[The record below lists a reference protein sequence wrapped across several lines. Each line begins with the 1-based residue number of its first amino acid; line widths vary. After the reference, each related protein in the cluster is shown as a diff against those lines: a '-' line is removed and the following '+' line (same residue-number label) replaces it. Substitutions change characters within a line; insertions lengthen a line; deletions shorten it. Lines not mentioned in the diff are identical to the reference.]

1 MRGENKLNIVVI
13 LSNFI
18 VTIFFL
24 QNIYCYKKNKVIYA
38 IKSNSFV
45 IIDDKYFSLQLG
57 VSIINSISL
66 IILSINYSYFK
77 ISSGYT
83 LCFLLVFWLFNY
95 MLKGIAILKKYAKI
109 NE

>member
-1 MRGENKLNIVVI
+1 MNAVVI
-13 LSNFI
+13 LSNFM
-18 VTIFFL
+18 VAIFFL
-24 QNIYCYKKNKVIYA
+24 HNIYCYKKNKVIYA
-38 IKSNSFV
+38 INSNSFV

-57 VSIINSISL
+57 ISIINSISL
-66 IILSINYSYFK
+66 LILSINYSYFK